1 MQMHDIINFDNF
13 DKRDYPYPYMSTDN
27 CFSEADLENLINE
40 FPDVSKGNFVMGGR
54 RQMDA
59 KALKNWLAQAPTWNR
74 FYSFLNTKD
83 RFDKVTSQYAD
94 VLKKWESVL
103 TPESGPESD
112 SFLHIDW
119 SEAGDGYTREIHRD
133 TDPRIWNFIIFF
145 NDKDWDGGDFI
156 IHSSDALKIYPRQ
169 IFNGTLPVER
179 VVEAKKNRAIF
190 FLSTPNS
197 YHSVSKQSNTKT
209 PRKFIYGAY
218 TMKNEKDVFGKR
230 YNM

>member
-1 MQMHDIINFDNF
+1 MINFNNF
-13 DKRDYPYPYMSTDN
+13 DKFSYPYPYMSTDN
-27 CFSEADLENLINE
+27 CFSETDLENVINE

-59 KALKNWLAQAPTWNR
+59 KALSNWLKQAPTWNR

-83 RFDKVTSQYAD
+83 RFDKVAAQYAD
-94 VLKKWESVL
+94 VLTKWESVL

-119 SEAGDGYTREIHRD
+119 SKAGDGYTREIHRD

-145 NDKDWDGGDFI
+145 NDKDWEGGDFI
-156 IHSSDALKIYPRQ
+156 IHSSDKLKIYPQQ
-169 IFNGTLPVER
+169 IFNQTLPIHQT
-179 VVEAKKNRAIF
+179 VEAKKNRAIF

-218 TMKNEKDVFGKR
+218 TMKNQKDVFQKR
-230 YNM
+230 HDM